1 MEFLN
6 QYASLKQGLD
16 TRKSTVQESI
26 DTTKTAISEILD
38 NIASKKV
45 EYRNTLNMELLS
57 QIEALENQLNDN
69 SKKLNTLNEIYNSL
83 QLEKATYSGN
93 INEEFNT
100 YVQTETSLNAIIE
113 EVVEAKTDYI
123 SALNH
128 LAAEMETIYNTST
141 KVKKCAN
148 EVLTMDQV
156 KSIALVSPLTIGGLN
171 EIIVTENKKDILD
184 INNARKLIK
193 TFMARV

>member
-1 MEFLN
+1 MQFLD
-6 QYASLKQGLD
+6 QYATLKAELD
-16 TRKSTVQESI
+16 TRKQTVSESI
-26 DTTKTAISEILD
+26 NTTKTAISEILD
-38 NIASKKV
+38 NIAAKKT

-57 QIEALENQLNDN
+57 QIDALENQLNEM

-113 EVVEAKTDYI
+113 EVIEAKTDYI

-128 LAAEMETIYNTST
+128 LAAEIEKIYNTST
-141 KVKKCAN
+141 KVKRYAN
-148 EVLTMDQV
+148 EVLKAEQV
-156 KSIALVSPLTIGGLN
+156 KSIALVSPLTISGLN
-171 EIIVTENKKDILD
+171 EIIISENKKDMLD
-184 INNARKLIK
+184 VNNARKLIK

>member
-6 QYASLKQGLD
+6 QYASLKAGLD
-16 TRKSTVQESI
+16 TRKQTVQESI

-38 NIASKKV
+38 NIASKKI
-45 EYRNTLNMELLS
+45 EYKNTLNMDLLT
-57 QIEALENQLNDN
+57 QIDVLENQLNDN
-69 SKKLNTLNEIYNSL
+69 SKKLNTLNDILKSL
-83 QLEKATYSGN
+83 ELEKATYSGN
-93 INEEFNT
+93 INEEFHQ
-100 YVQTETSLNAIIE
+100 YVQTETELNQIIE
-113 EVVEAKTDYI
+113 EVIEAKTDYI

-141 KVKKCAN
+141 KVKRFAN
-148 EVLTMDQV
+148 EVLTTDQV
-156 KSIALVSPLTIGGLN
+156 RAIALVSPLTIGGLN
-171 EIIVTENKKDILD
+171 EIIVTENKQDMLD

>member
-1 MEFLN
+1 MQFLD
-6 QYASLKQGLD
+6 QYATLKAGLD
-16 TRKSTVQESI
+16 TRKQTVQESI

-38 NIASKKV
+38 NIAAKKT
-45 EYRNTLNMELLS
+45 EYRNTLNVELLT
-57 QIEALENQLNDN
+57 QIDALENQLNEM
-69 SKKLNTLNEIYNSL
+69 SKKLNTLNEIYNSI

-93 INEEFNT
+93 INEEFNQ
-100 YVQTETSLNAIIE
+100 YVKTETELNAIIE
-113 EVVEAKTDYI
+113 EVIEAKTDYI

-128 LAAEMETIYNTST
+128 LSVEMEKIYNTST
-141 KVKKCAN
+141 KVKRCAN

-156 KSIALVSPLTIGGLN
+156 KSIALVSPLSIGGLN
-171 EIIVTENKKDILD
+171 EIIVTENKKDMLD

>member
-6 QYASLKQGLD
+6 QYASLKSGLD
-16 TRKSTVQESI
+16 TRKQTVQESI
-26 DTTKTAISEILD
+26 DTTKTAISQILD
-38 NIASKKV
+38 NIAAKKV
-45 EYRNTLNMELLS
+45 EYRNTLNTDLLT
-57 QIEALENQLNDN
+57 QIDALENQLNEM

-83 QLEKATYSGN
+83 QSEKATYEGN

-100 YVQTETSLNAIIE
+100 YVQTETQLNQIIE

-123 SALNH
+123 SALNF
-128 LAAEMETIYNTST
+128 LAVEMEKIYNTST
-141 KVKKCAN
+141 KVKRCAN

-156 KSIALVSPLTIGGLN
+156 KAIALVSPLTISGLN
-171 EIIVTENKKDILD
+171 EIIISENKQDMLD

>member
-6 QYASLKQGLD
+6 QYSELTAGLD
-16 TRKSTVQESI
+16 TRKQTVQESI
-26 DTTKTAISEILD
+26 EATKTAISQILD

-45 EYRNTLNMELLS
+45 EYKSTLNADLLT
-57 QIEALENQLNDN
+57 QIDALENQLNEM

-83 QLEKATYSGN
+83 KLEKATYEGN
-93 INEEFNT
+93 INEEFDQ
-100 YVQTETSLNAIIE
+100 YVQTETELNAIID

-123 SALNH
+123 SALNL
-128 LAAEMETIYNTST
+128 LAVEMEKIYNTST
-141 KVKKCAN
+141 KVKRYAN
-148 EVLTMDQV
+148 EVLKADQV
-156 KSIALVSPLTIGGLN
+156 KTIALVSPLTIGGLN
-171 EIIVTENKKDILD
+171 EIIVTENKKDMLD

>member
-6 QYASLKQGLD
+6 QYASLKAGLD
-16 TRKSTVQESI
+16 TRKQTVSESI
-26 DTTKTAISEILD
+26 EATKTAISQVLD
-38 NIASKKV
+38 NIAAKKT
-45 EYRNTLNMELLS
+45 EYRNTLNVELLT
-57 QIEALENQLNDN
+57 QIDALENQLNEQ

-83 QLEKATYSGN
+83 QLEKTTYSGN

-100 YVQTETSLNAIIE
+100 YVQTETQLSQIIE

-123 SALNH
+123 SALNF
-128 LAAEMETIYNTST
+128 LAAEMEKIYNTST
-141 KVKKCAN
+141 KVKRYAN

-156 KSIALVSPLTIGGLN
+156 KSIALVSPLSISGLN
-171 EIIVTENKKDILD
+171 EIIVTENKQDMSD

>member
-6 QYASLKQGLD
+6 QYAELKAGLD
-16 TRKSTVQESI
+16 TRKQTVSESI
-26 DTTKTAISEILD
+26 EATKTAISQVLD

-45 EYRNTLNMELLS
+45 EYKSTLNADLLT
-57 QIEALENQLNDN
+57 QIDALENQLNEM

-83 QLEKATYSGN
+83 KLEKATYEGN
-93 INEEFNT
+93 INEEFDQ
-100 YVQTETSLNAIIE
+100 YVQTETELNAIID

-123 SALNH
+123 SALNL
-128 LAAEMETIYNTST
+128 LAVEMEKIYNTST
-141 KVKKCAN
+141 KVKRYAN
-148 EVLTMDQV
+148 EVLKADQV
-156 KSIALVSPLTIGGLN
+156 KTIALVSPLTIGGLN
-171 EIIVTENKKDILD
+171 EIIISENKQDMLD

>member
-6 QYASLKQGLD
+6 QYAELKAGLD
-16 TRKSTVQESI
+16 TRKQTVQESI

-45 EYRNTLNMELLS
+45 EYKSTLNADLLT
-57 QIEALENQLNDN
+57 QIDALENQLNEM

-83 QLEKATYSGN
+83 KLEKATYEGN
-93 INEEFNT
+93 INEEFDQ
-100 YVQTETSLNAIIE
+100 YVQTETELNAIID

-123 SALNH
+123 SALNL
-128 LAAEMETIYNTST
+128 LAVEMEKIYNTST
-141 KVKKCAN
+141 KVKRYAN
-148 EVLTMDQV
+148 EVLKADQV
-156 KSIALVSPLTIGGLN
+156 KTIALVSPLSMSGLS
-171 EIIVTENKKDILD
+171 EIIISENKQDMLD

>member
-6 QYASLKQGLD
+6 QYTELKAGLD
-16 TRKSTVQESI
+16 TRKQTVQESI

-38 NIASKKV
+38 NIAAKKT

-57 QIEALENQLNDN
+57 QIDALENQLNEM

-83 QLEKATYSGN
+83 QSEKATYSGN

-100 YVQTETSLNAIIE
+100 YVQSETSLSQIID
-113 EVVEAKTDYI
+113 EVIEAKTDYI

-128 LAAEMETIYNTST
+128 LSVEMEKIYNTST
-141 KVKKCAN
+141 KVKRCAN
-148 EVLTMDQV
+148 EVLKTDQV
-156 KSIALVSPLTIGGLN
+156 KAISLVSPLSISGLN
-171 EIIVTENKKDILD
+171 EIIITENKKDMLD
-184 INNARKLIK
+184 VNNARKLIK

>member
-1 MEFLN
+1 MQFLD
-6 QYASLKQGLD
+6 QYATLKAELD
-16 TRKSTVQESI
+16 TRKQTVSESI
-26 DTTKTAISEILD
+26 NTTKTAISEILD
-38 NIASKKV
+38 NIAAKKT

-57 QIEALENQLNDN
+57 QIDALENQLNEM

-113 EVVEAKTDYI
+113 EVIEAKTDYI

-128 LAAEMETIYNTST
+128 LAAEMEKIYNTST
-141 KVKKCAN
+141 KVKRCAN
-148 EVLTMDQV
+148 EVLKADQV
-156 KSIALVSPLTIGGLN
+156 KTIALVSPLTIGGLN

>member
-1 MEFLN
+1 MQFLN
-6 QYASLKQGLD
+6 QYSELKAGLD
-16 TRKSTVQESI
+16 TRKQTVQESI
-26 DTTKTAISEILD
+26 EATKTAISQIID
-38 NIASKKV
+38 NIAAKKV
-45 EYRNTLNMELLS
+45 EYRNTLNTELLT
-57 QIEALENQLNDN
+57 QIDALENQLNDN
-69 SKKLNTLNEIYNSL
+69 SKKLNTLNDILKSL
-83 QLEKATYSGN
+83 ELEKATYSGN
-93 INEEFNT
+93 INEEFHQ

-141 KVKKCAN
+141 KVKRCAN
-148 EVLTMDQV
+148 EVLTMDQI
-156 KSIALVSPLTIGGLN
+156 KSIALVSPLSISGLN
-171 EIIVTENKKDILD
+171 EIIISENKQDMLD

>member
-6 QYASLKQGLD
+6 QYASLKAGLD
-16 TRKSTVQESI
+16 TRKQTVSESI
-26 DTTKTAISEILD
+26 EATKTAISQVLD

-45 EYRNTLNMELLS
+45 EYKSTLNADLLT
-57 QIEALENQLNDN
+57 QIDALENQLNEM

-93 INEEFNT
+93 INEEFNQ
-100 YVQTETSLNAIIE
+100 YVKTETELNTIIE

-123 SALNH
+123 SALNL
-128 LAAEMETIYNTST
+128 LAVEMEKIYNTST
-141 KVKKCAN
+141 KVKRFAN
-148 EVLTMDQV
+148 EVLTTDQV
-156 KSIALVSPLTIGGLN
+156 KSIALVSPLSIGGLN
-171 EIIVTENKKDILD
+171 EIIISENKKDMLD

>member
-6 QYASLKQGLD
+6 QYDSLKSGLD

-38 NIASKKV
+38 NIAAKKT
-45 EYRNTLNMELLS
+45 EYRNTLNVELLT
-57 QIEALENQLNDN
+57 QIDALESQLNEM

-83 QLEKATYSGN
+83 QLEKATYEGN
-93 INEEFNT
+93 INEEFNQ
-100 YVQTETSLNAIIE
+100 YVQTETELNQIIE
-113 EVVEAKTDYI
+113 EVIEAKTDYI

-128 LAAEMETIYNTST
+128 LSVEMEKIYNTST
-141 KVKKCAN
+141 KVKRYAN
-148 EVLTMDQV
+148 EVLKAEQV
-156 KSIALVSPLTIGGLN
+156 KTIALVSPLSISGLN
-171 EIIVTENKKDILD
+171 EIIISENKKDMLD

>member
-6 QYASLKQGLD
+6 QYTELKAGLD

-26 DTTKTAISEILD
+26 EATKTAISQVLD

-45 EYRNTLNMELLS
+45 EYRNTLNVELLS
-57 QIEALENQLNDN
+57 QIEGLENQLNEQ

-83 QLEKATYSGN
+83 QSEKATYAGN
-93 INEEFNT
+93 INEEFDT
-100 YVQTETSLNAIIE
+100 YVKTETELNAIID
-113 EVVEAKTDYI
+113 EVIEAKTDYI

-128 LAAEMETIYNTST
+128 LSVEMEKIYNTST
-141 KVKKCAN
+141 KVKRYAN

-156 KSIALVSPLTIGGLN
+156 KSIALVSPLSISGLN
-171 EIIVTENKKDILD
+171 EIIVTENKKDMLD

>member
-6 QYASLKQGLD
+6 QYASLKSGLD
-16 TRKSTVQESI
+16 TRKQTVQESI

-38 NIASKKV
+38 NIAAKKT

-57 QIEALENQLNDN
+57 QIDALENQLNEM
-69 SKKLNTLNEIYNSL
+69 SKKLNNLNEIYNSL

-93 INEEFNT
+93 INQEFDQ
-100 YVQTETSLNAIIE
+100 YVQSETSLSQIID
-113 EVVEAKTDYI
+113 EVIEAKTDYI
-123 SALNH
+123 SALNF
-128 LAAEMETIYNTST
+128 LAAEMEKIYNTST
-141 KVKKCAN
+141 KVKRYAN
-148 EVLTMDQV
+148 EVLKADQV
-156 KSIALVSPLTIGGLN
+156 KAISLVSPLSISGLN
-171 EIIVTENKKDILD
+171 EIIISENKKDMLD

>member
-6 QYASLKQGLD
+6 QYASLKAGLD
-16 TRKSTVQESI
+16 TRKQTVQESI

-38 NIASKKV
+38 NIAAKKT
-45 EYRNTLNMELLS
+45 EYRNTLNMDLLS
-57 QIEALENQLNDN
+57 QIDALESQLNEM

-100 YVQTETSLNAIIE
+100 YVQSETQLSQIIE
-113 EVVEAKTDYI
+113 EVIEAKTDYI
-123 SALNH
+123 SALNF
-128 LAAEMETIYNTST
+128 LAAEMEKIYNTST
-141 KVKKCAN
+141 KVKRYAN
-148 EVLTMDQV
+148 EVLKADQV
-156 KSIALVSPLTIGGLN
+156 KSIALVSPLSIGGLN
-171 EIIVTENKKDILD
+171 EIIISENKKDMLD

>member
-6 QYASLKQGLD
+6 QYAELKQGLD
-16 TRKSTVQESI
+16 TRKQTVSESI
-26 DTTKTAISEILD
+26 EATKTAISQVLD

-45 EYRNTLNMELLS
+45 EYKSTLNADLLT
-57 QIEALENQLNDN
+57 QIDALENQLNEM

-100 YVQTETSLNAIIE
+100 YVQTETELNAIID

-123 SALNH
+123 SALNL
-128 LAAEMETIYNTST
+128 LAVEMEKIYNTST
-141 KVKKCAN
+141 KVKRYAN
-148 EVLTMDQV
+148 EVLTMDQA
-156 KSIALVSPLTIGGLN
+156 KSIALVSPLTISGLN
-171 EIIVTENKKDILD
+171 EIIITENKQDLLD
-184 INNARKLIK
+184 VNNARKLIK

>member
-6 QYASLKQGLD
+6 QYAELKAGLD
-16 TRKSTVQESI
+16 TRKQTVSESI
-26 DTTKTAISEILD
+26 EATKTAISQVLD

-45 EYRNTLNMELLS
+45 EYKSTLNADLLT
-57 QIEALENQLNDN
+57 QIDALENQLNEM

-83 QLEKATYSGN
+83 KLEKATYEGN
-93 INEEFNT
+93 INEEFDQ
-100 YVQTETSLNAIIE
+100 YVQTETELNAIID

-123 SALNH
+123 SALNL
-128 LAAEMETIYNTST
+128 LAVEMEKIYNTST
-141 KVKKCAN
+141 KVKRYAN
-148 EVLTMDQV
+148 EVLKADQV
-156 KSIALVSPLTIGGLN
+156 KTIALVSPLSISGLN
-171 EIIVTENKKDILD
+171 EIIISENKQDMLD

>member
-6 QYASLKQGLD
+6 QYASLKAGLD
-16 TRKSTVQESI
+16 TRKQTVQESI
-26 DTTKTAISEILD
+26 DTTKTAISEVLD

-45 EYRNTLNMELLS
+45 EYRNTLNVELLT
-57 QIEALENQLNDN
+57 QIDALENQLNEQ

-93 INEEFNT
+93 INEEFDT
-100 YVQTETSLNAIIE
+100 YVKTETELNQIIE
-113 EVVEAKTDYI
+113 EVIEAKTDYI

-128 LAAEMETIYNTST
+128 LAVEMEKIYNTST
-141 KVKKCAN
+141 KVKRYAN
-148 EVLTMDQV
+148 EVLKTDQV
-156 KSIALVSPLTIGGLN
+156 KTISLVSPLTIGGLN
-171 EIIVTENKKDILD
+171 EIIISENKQDMLD
-184 INNARKLIK
+184 VNNARKLIK

>member
-16 TRKSTVQESI
+16 TRKQTVQESI
-26 DTTKTAISEILD
+26 DTTKTSISEVLD
-38 NIASKKV
+38 NIAAKKT

-57 QIEALENQLNDN
+57 QIDALENQLNEM

-100 YVQTETSLNAIIE
+100 YVQSETSLSQIID
-113 EVVEAKTDYI
+113 EVIEAKTDYI
-123 SALNH
+123 SALNL
-128 LAAEMETIYNTST
+128 LAVEMEKIYNTST
-141 KVKKCAN
+141 KVKRYAN
-148 EVLTMDQV
+148 EVLKADQV
-156 KSIALVSPLTIGGLN
+156 KTIALVSPLTIGGLN
-171 EIIVTENKKDILD
+171 EIIISENKQDMLD
-184 INNARKLIK
+184 VNNARKLIK

>member
-1 MEFLN
+1 MQFLN
-6 QYASLKQGLD
+6 QYSELKAGLD
-16 TRKSTVQESI
+16 TRKQTVQESI
-26 DTTKTAISEILD
+26 EATKTAISEILD
-38 NIASKKV
+38 NIASKKI
-45 EYRNTLNMELLS
+45 EYKNTLNMDLLT
-57 QIEALENQLNDN
+57 QIEGLENQLNEM

-93 INEEFNT
+93 INEEFDQ
-100 YVQTETSLNAIIE
+100 YVKTETELNAIIE

-128 LAAEMETIYNTST
+128 LAVEMEKIYNTST

-156 KSIALVSPLTIGGLN
+156 KSIALVSPLTISGLN
-171 EIIVTENKKDILD
+171 EIIVTENKKDMLD
-184 INNARKLIK
+184 VNNARKLIK

>member
-6 QYASLKQGLD
+6 QYAELKAGLD
-16 TRKSTVQESI
+16 TRKQTVQESI
-26 DTTKTAISEILD
+26 DTTKTAISEVLD
-38 NIASKKV
+38 NIAAKKT
-45 EYRNTLNMELLS
+45 EYRNTLNVELLS
-57 QIEALENQLNDN
+57 QIDALENQLNEM

-100 YVQTETSLNAIIE
+100 YVQSETSLNAIIE
-113 EVVEAKTDYI
+113 EVIEAKTDYI
-123 SALNH
+123 SALNF
-128 LAAEMETIYNTST
+128 LAAEMEKIYNTST
-141 KVKKCAN
+141 KVKRYAN
-148 EVLTMDQV
+148 EVLKADQV
-156 KSIALVSPLTIGGLN
+156 KAISLVSPLSISGLN
-171 EIIVTENKKDILD
+171 EIIVTENKKDMLD

>member
-6 QYASLKQGLD
+6 QYASLKAGLD
-16 TRKSTVQESI
+16 TRKQTVQESI
-26 DTTKTAISEILD
+26 DTTKTAISQILD

-45 EYRNTLNMELLS
+45 EYRNTLNVELLS
-57 QIEALENQLNDN
+57 QIEALENQLNEQ
-69 SKKLNTLNEIYNSL
+69 SKNLNTLNEILNSL

-100 YVQTETSLNAIIE
+100 YVQTETELNAIID
-113 EVVEAKTDYI
+113 EVIEAKTDYI
-123 SALNH
+123 SALNL
-128 LAAEMETIYNTST
+128 LAAEMEKIYNTST
-141 KVKKCAN
+141 KVKRYAN
-148 EVLTMDQV
+148 EVLKADQV
-156 KSIALVSPLTIGGLN
+156 KTISLVSPLSISGLN
-171 EIIVTENKKDILD
+171 EIIISENKQDMLD

>member
-6 QYASLKQGLD
+6 QYAELKQGLD

-26 DTTKTAISEILD
+26 NTTKTAISEVLD
-38 NIASKKV
+38 NIASKKI
-45 EYRNTLNMELLS
+45 EYRNTLNTELLT
-57 QIEALENQLNDN
+57 QIDALENQLNDA
-69 SKKLNTLNEIYNSL
+69 SKKLNTLNEIYNSI
-83 QLEKATYSGN
+83 QLEKATYNGN
-93 INEEFNT
+93 INEEFDQ
-100 YVQTETSLNAIIE
+100 YVKTETSLNAIID

-123 SALNH
+123 SALNL
-128 LAAEMETIYNTST
+128 LAVEMEKIYNTST
-141 KVKKCAN
+141 KVKRYAN

-156 KSIALVSPLTIGGLN
+156 KSIALVSPLTISGLN
-171 EIIVTENKKDILD
+171 EIIISENKKDMLD

>member
-6 QYASLKQGLD
+6 QYDSLKSGLD

-38 NIASKKV
+38 NIAAKKT
-45 EYRNTLNMELLS
+45 EYRNTLNVELLT
-57 QIEALENQLNDN
+57 QIDALENQLNEM
-69 SKKLNTLNEIYNSL
+69 SKKLNTLNEIYNSI

-93 INEEFNT
+93 INEEFNQ
-100 YVQTETSLNAIIE
+100 YVKTETELNAIIE
-113 EVVEAKTDYI
+113 EVIEAKTDYI
-123 SALNH
+123 SALNL
-128 LAAEMETIYNTST
+128 LAVEMEKIYNTST
-141 KVKKCAN
+141 KVKRCAN

-156 KSIALVSPLTIGGLN
+156 KAIALVSPLTISGLN
-171 EIIVTENKKDILD
+171 EIIISENKKDMLD
-184 INNARKLIK
+184 VNNARKLIK

>member
-6 QYASLKQGLD
+6 QYAELKQGLD
-16 TRKSTVQESI
+16 TRKQTVSESI
-26 DTTKTAISEILD
+26 EATKTAISQVLD

-45 EYRNTLNMELLS
+45 EYRNTLNVELLT
-57 QIEALENQLNDN
+57 QIDALESQLNEM
-69 SKKLNTLNEIYNSL
+69 SKKLNTLNEIYNSI
-83 QLEKATYSGN
+83 QLEKATYNGN

-100 YVQTETSLNAIIE
+100 YVQTETQLNQIIE
-113 EVVEAKTDYI
+113 EVIEAKTDYI

-128 LAAEMETIYNTST
+128 LAAEIEKIYNTST
-141 KVKKCAN
+141 KVKRCAN

-156 KSIALVSPLTIGGLN
+156 KSIALVSPLSIGGLN
-171 EIIVTENKKDILD
+171 EIIISENKKDMLD